1 MTKGINLMSAGG
13 TRLTTQPTGGGDKKA
28 GSVPR
33 ATGFMLNSGIRH
45 AALGRNGRGEG
56 RAGSGFISQTN
67 QLAGIGSKRSMT
79 IGTADGINKSLIK
92 NDENSFSIIN
102 ESLGSV
108 TLGTEVSSEQEN
120 VINFLLLKCSEAF
133 LNFAQAVWPE
143 GFYRGPLSLRRSG
156 ADPTKVGELLANE
169 AFKMG
174 IFLQDMNFK
183 TLLDE
188 PGQFIINL
196 NDFNYRC
203 NAVLDERPSLGSLD
217 VDKVR
222 SNTSALGDA
231 LYNLWGKLLSMWTC
245 WRGGRCASAQDEVV
259 DALEDALIKVYQLEK
274 IL

>member
-102 ESLGSV
+102 ESLGFV
-108 TLGTEVSSEQEN
+108 TLGAELSSEQRDVKVLLEN
-120 VINFLLLKCSEAF
+120 VSQTAIT
-133 LNFAQAVWPE
+133 FAISVWPE
-143 GFYRGPLSLRRSG
+143 GFG
-156 ADPTKVGELLANE
+156 ALDAVVPNSVGQQFAE
-169 AFKMG
+169 AAFDMG
-174 IFLQDMNFK
+174 SFLQGMDLK

-188 PGQFIINL
+188 KVQFIKYL
-196 NDFNYRC
+196 NEFITRGL
-203 NAVLDERPSLGSLD
+203 AARAARVSFWQTPEP
-217 VDKVR
+217 R
-222 SNTSALGDA
+222 SAGFA
-231 LYNLWGKLLSMWTC
+231 
-245 WRGGRCASAQDEVV
+245 CASALLRLWSYPDGSVRSVRSIWSPQVAQLILNAHGIV
-259 DALEDALIKVYQLEK
+259 LALVK
-274 IL
+274 